1 MKRNYLQ
8 ELIQDIDDTKSKR
21 KKSASK
27 AYEFG
32 MELMFN
38 SKTKF
43 EALKKEMD
51 EEDPQ
56 YSVITDLLASEI
68 LQCGIDYFKSSQ
80 TTNEFIGAN
89 ALEIL
94 KSAREIAKN
103 EEILSRIDDNI
114 SGVND
119 WVNNQYLQDSQ
130 HKIYNFPSIAL
141 KTAFSFMTCDGD
153 IDSNEIA
160 LIRKIAHS
168 SEELFGHINIDQ
180 ELEFLIE
187 VINKMGMGFLKDY
200 LKLLKKANLNQE
212 QELALVEIAIETLSA
227 DAKIDYDEV
236 RFFRVFRTML
246 SVSDDQIR
254 EKIPSIGDAFLETDI
269 FSKAYLDQLFDD
281 YFENASIPV
290 FSRMLLQEDKEY
302 ISPDSI
308 ND

>member
-1 MKRNYLQ
+1 MSRNYLQ

-21 KKSASK
+21 KQDASK
-27 AYEFG
+27 AYELG

-43 EALKKEMD
+43 EALKQEMD
-51 EEDPQ
+51 EDDPQ
-56 YSVITDLLASEI
+56 FSVITDLLASEI
-68 LQCGIDYFKSSQ
+68 LQCGIDYFKSTQ
-80 TTNEFIGAN
+80 TTNEFTGAN

-103 EEILSRIDDNI
+103 EEILSRINDNI
-114 SGVND
+114 DGVND
-119 WVNNQYLQDSQ
+119 WVNNQYLKDSQ
-130 HKIYNFPSIAL
+130 NKIYNFPSVAL

-153 IDSNEIA
+153 IDANEIA
-160 LIRKIAHS
+160 LIRKIAHDS
-168 SEELFGHINIDQ
+168 ELFGHINIDE

-200 LKLLKKANLNQE
+200 LKLLKNAKLNQE
-212 QELALVEIAIETLSA
+212 QELVLVEVAIETLSA

-236 RFFRVFRTML
+236 KFFRIFRTML

-254 EKIPSIGDAFLETDI
+254 KKVPSIGDAFLETDI

-290 FSRMLLQEDKEY
+290 FSRMLLQHHKDY
-302 ISPDSI
+302 IDPNKYKD
-308 ND
+308 